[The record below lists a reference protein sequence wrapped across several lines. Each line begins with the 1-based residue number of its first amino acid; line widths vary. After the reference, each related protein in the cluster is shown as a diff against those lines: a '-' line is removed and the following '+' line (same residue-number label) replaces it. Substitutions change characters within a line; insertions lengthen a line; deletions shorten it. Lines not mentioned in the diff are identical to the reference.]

1 MSLIKHDWRLDEVM
15 DLFQKPLNDLL
26 FEAHSV
32 FRNYFD
38 PNAIQLCTLLSI
50 KTGKCP
56 ENCRYCAQSARYK
69 TNIENKNFMEI
80 EDIVEAAM
88 RAKSAGASRF
98 CMGAAWRSLRNRDLD
113 KLAAAVKEVKKL
125 GLEACLSAG
134 MATLEQLQIL
144 KQAGLDFY
152 NHNIDT
158 SEDFYH
164 NIITTRTYQDRLDTI
179 KNVCDADIK
188 TCSGGIVG
196 MGESVADRAKMLM
209 TLANLENHPVSVPI
223 NRLVPIEGT
232 PLAEQEKIENFDFIR
247 TVAVARIMMPRSFV
261 RLAAGRETMSEEMQA
276 LCFFAGA
283 NSIFYGEKLL
293 TTGNPAHESDRAIF
307 ARLGLETLGA

>member
-1 MSLIKHDWRLDEVM
+1 MSLIRYDWTLGEVM
-15 DLFQKPLNDLL
+15 DLFQKPFNNLL
-26 FEAHSV
+26 FEAHGVLRS
-32 FRNYFD
+32 YFD
-38 PNAIQLCTLLSI
+38 PNIIQLCTLLSI

-56 ENCRYCAQSARYK
+56 ENCKYCAQSARYN
-69 TNIENKNFMEI
+69 TDIENKNFVAV

-88 RAKSAGASRF
+88 QAKSAGASRF

-113 KLAAAVKEVKKL
+113 KLAAAVMEVKKL
-125 GLEACLSAG
+125 GLETCLSAG
-134 MATLEQLQIL
+134 MATLEQLRIL

-164 NIITTRTYQDRLDTI
+164 NIITTRTYQDRLNTI
-179 KNVCDADIK
+179 KNIRDAEIK
-188 TCSGGIVG
+188 TCSGGIIG

-209 TLANLENHPVSVPI
+209 TLANLEDHPTSVPI

-247 TVAVARIMMPRSFV
+247 TIAVARIMMPKSFV
-261 RLAAGRETMSEEMQA
+261 RLAAGRETMSEETQA

-293 TTGNPAHESDRAIF
+293 TTGNPMHESDQAIF
-307 ARLGLETLGA
+307 ARLGLEALSI